1 MPDFDPFDEDS
12 PESTEEQMWL
22 YGLLIAIGVL
32 AVAIGTVKWWRGLLP
47 VLFVLLLP
55 SPATAQSERA
65 THLALGAYMTAAFF
79 DTAITSYHIGLGDV
93 HEANPFLRPI
103 VERHGVVAAMTVKG
117 AMHVGI
123 AALLLKY
130 HQDAPKRV
138 FWITLG
144 LTAAQVAVD
153 VANVRTVRNRH
164 G

>member
-12 PESTEEQMWL
+12 PESTAEQMWL
-22 YGLLIAIGVL
+22 YGLFVAVGLL
-32 AVAIGTVKWWRGLLP
+32 AVAIGTAKWWRGFLL
-47 VLFVLLLP
+47 VLILP
-55 SPATAQSERA
+55 SVVSAQSERA
-65 THLALGAYMTAAFF
+65 THLALGTYMTAAFF

-153 VANVRTVRNRH
+153 VANVRTVH
-164 G
+164 GH